1 MATTVVSGTMD
12 RILRLMAEK
21 KASDVYLSAHSPAM
35 IRINGQCVPI
45 NSQVLPP
52 DAPRTLLAEILTP
65 EQIEELE
72 ELNELNIGRA
82 LPGVG
87 RFRISAMRQRG
98 TIAAVIRFIAM
109 DIPSL
114 ASLSLP
120 PILSS
125 LIMEKRGLL
134 LMVGATGAGKSTT
147 LASMIDHRN
156 QNSTG
161 HILTIEDP
169 VEFLFKNK
177 RSIVNQREVGTDTQ
191 STHLALKNALRQ
203 APDVILIGEI
213 RDRETMSAA
222 IAYAQTGHLCLATL
236 HANNSNQALNRILSF
251 YPVEVRPT
259 MLDDL
264 AASLK
269 AIASQRLLR
278 TTTGGRIPAAEIMI
292 NTSLISQ
299 KIEKGDFSGIRDAMD
314 QSMAEGGQTFEQDI
328 ARLIKEGLV
337 DRQEGMSNSDSP
349 TNLLWRLQND
359 FHARAAVKTDLEEVD
374 DEPSFTEF
382 TLDVKH

>member
-1 MATTVVSGTMD
+1 MATTGVSGTMD

-45 NSQVLPP
+45 NNQVLPP
-52 DAPRTLLAEILTP
+52 DAPRNLLAEILTP
-65 EQIEELE
+65 EQMEELE

-82 LPGVG
+82 LSGVG
-87 RFRISAMRQRG
+87 RFRVSAMRQRG

-109 DIPSL
+109 DVPSL
-114 ASLSLP
+114 ASLSVP

-156 QNSTG
+156 ENSTG

-191 STHLALKNALRQ
+191 STHMALKNALRQ

-259 MLDDL
+259 MLGDL

-278 TTTGGRIPAAEIMI
+278 TTTGGRIPATEIMI
-292 NTSLISQ
+292 NTSLIAQ

-328 ARLIKEGLV
+328 ARLIKEGV
-337 DRQEGMSNSDSP
+337 VNRQEGMSNSDSP

-374 DEPSFTEF
+374 DAPSFTEF

>member
-1 MATTVVSGTMD
+1 M
-12 RILRLMAEK
+12 
-21 KASDVYLSAHSPAM
+21 
-35 IRINGQCVPI
+35 
-45 NSQVLPP
+45 
-52 DAPRTLLAEILTP
+52 
-65 EQIEELE
+65 EELE
-72 ELNELNIGRA
+72 EMNELNMGFP

-98 TIAAVIRFIAM
+98 TLAAVIRFIAM

-114 ASLSLP
+114 ASLSVPMVLAN
-120 PILSS
+120 

-147 LASMIDHRN
+147 LASMIDYRN
-156 QNSTG
+156 ENATG

-177 RSIVNQREVGTDTQ
+177 RSVVNQREVGTDTQ
-191 STHLALKNALRQ
+191 STHMALKNALRQ

-222 IAYAQTGHLCLATL
+222 IAYAQTGHLCLATM

-251 YPVEVRPT
+251 YPAEVRPT
-259 MLDDL
+259 MLGDL

-269 AIASQRLLR
+269 AIVSQRLLR
-278 TTTGGRIPAAEIMI
+278 TTAGGRIPAAEIMI

-328 ARLIKEGLV
+328 ARLIKEGVV

-349 TNLLWRLQND
+349 TNLLVALAKRFSCPLGHQIRARRARRPTQLHGI
-359 FHARAAVKTDLEEVD
+359 HAGR
-374 DEPSFTEF
+374 
-382 TLDVKH
+382 

>member
-65 EQIEELE
+65 EQMEELD

-87 RFRISAMRQRG
+87 RFRVSAMRQRG

-109 DIPSL
+109 EIPSL
-114 ASLSLP
+114 ASLSMP

-147 LASMIDHRN
+147 LASMLDHRN
-156 QNSTG
+156 QISTG

-191 STHLALKNALRQ
+191 STHMALKNALRQ

-259 MLDDL
+259 MLGDL

-278 TTTGGRIPAAEIMI
+278 TISGGRIPAAEIMI
-292 NTSLISQ
+292 NTSLIAQ

-328 ARLIKEGLV
+328 ARLIKEGVV

-359 FHARAAVKTDLEEVD
+359 FHARAAVKAVVEDPD
-374 DEPSFTEF
+374 DQPSFTEF